1 MLIGK
6 IKIEPAGML
15 RDAGTDR
22 PLGRVKLRA
31 GFEQIE
37 RRPDGR
43 RARRGPGR
51 AVVAAPQPG
60 SETFAAN
67 GPSFSVALCYEI
79 GECDPAGS
87 MKQLLTKHHNVEH
100 IGRP

>member
-6 IKIEPAGML
+6 IKIESAGML

-31 GFEQIE
+31 GVEQIASTGWPP
-37 RRPDGR
+37 RSARTGR
-43 RARRGPGR
+43 V
-51 AVVAAPQPG
+51 VVAAPQPG

-87 MKQLLTKHHNVEH
+87 VEQLLTKHHIVEH